1 MKITTSALS
10 IIAEIRNYLSV
21 QGRLSKLQLINSMA
35 HHGSGEQGRG
45 RPAKRPRPAG
55 SPGAAGKAGQRVKWE
70 NLETAGGWKTQPG
83 AAETDGTGLKG

>member
-35 HHGSGEQGRG
+35 HRGSGDKGRG
-45 RPAKRPRPAG
+45 QPAKRQRPAVLR
-55 SPGAAGKAGQRVKWE
+55 GQQGR
-70 NLETAGGWKTQPG
+70 QS
-83 AAETDGTGLKG
+83 